1 MSHGRRVSVIGL
13 GYVGLP
19 VAVAFGRQG
28 PVVGFDVDARRVA
41 ELAAGRDRTREIEAG
56 ELASARIRFT
66 SDPEELRACD
76 FHVVAV
82 PTPVDEARRPNLGPL
97 LAASRS
103 LGPRLARG
111 DVVVYESTVYPGATE
126 EECVPALE
134 ESSGLRCG
142 SDFFVGYSPERINP
156 GDRAHTLT
164 RLTKVVSAQNA
175 ATLAVVA
182 AVYESVVSAG
192 VYRAVDIRT
201 AEAAKII
208 ENAQRDINI
217 AFVNELALLFDRLG
231 LDTGDVLAAAGT
243 KWNFLPFR
251 PGLVG
256 GHCIGVDPYYLA
268 HRATISGYSPQM
280 LLAGRRINDGMGRFV
295 AGQMVKAL
303 IREGGSVRDAVVTVL
318 GLSFKEDVPDLRNSR
333 VIDIAS
339 ELEDFGVEVQIHDPL
354 VDPVEA
360 RREYGVEVREHAG
373 LGEAD
378 GVVLAVA
385 HRAFVEAGWTGVTRL
400 LKGGRGAVVDVRG
413 MLDRDRRP
421 EGVRLW
427 RL

>member
-1 MSHGRRVSVIGL
+1 MIGL

-41 ELAAGRDRTREIEAG
+41 ELAAGGDRTREVEAG
-56 ELASARIRFT
+56 ELARARIRFT
-66 SDPEELRACD
+66 TDPEALRTCD
-76 FHVVAV
+76 FHVVTV
-82 PTPVDEARRPNLGPL
+82 PTPVDEARRPDLAPL

-103 LGPRLARG
+103 LGPRLGRG

-126 EECVPALE
+126 EECVPVLE

-156 GDRAHTLT
+156 GDRTHTLA
-164 RLTKVVSAQNA
+164 RLTKVVSAQDA
-175 ATLAVVA
+175 ATLALVA

-192 VYRAVDIRT
+192 VYRAADIRT

-268 HRATISGYSPQM
+268 HRAAVSGYSPQM
-280 LLAGRRINDGMGRFV
+280 LLAGRRINDGMGHFV
-295 AGQMVKAL
+295 AGQVVKAL

-333 VIDIAS
+333 VIDVVR
-339 ELEDFGVEVQIHDPL
+339 ELGEFGVSVQMHDPL
-354 VDPVEA
+354 VDPAEA
-360 RREYGVEVREHAG
+360 RREYGVELRERAG
-373 LGEAD
+373 LRDAD

-385 HRAFVEAGWTGVTRL
+385 HRAFVEAGWAGVTSL
-400 LKGGRGAVVDVRG
+400 LRRGRGVVVDVRG
-413 MLDRDRRP
+413 LLDRARRP